1 MVCACVC
8 YSIQK
13 LMAYQ
18 RWCRVLCSGIDIH
31 WNSSHDVMTTMNIC
45 VYLCNGF
52 SICSLHCSLC
62 GRSRSRG
69 TGLLDC
75 ALTLQTTL
83 LLRATQLR
91 ASVLHVDRENNYTA
105 CVMHICVYKQRNKS
119 DCVQRGVYKGSRD
132 LMWMSHAELQEIIK

>member
-1 MVCACVC
+1 MWQIKV
-8 YSIQK
+8 QGN
-13 LMAYQ
+13 L
-18 RWCRVLCSGIDIH
+18 L
-31 WNSSHDVMTTMNIC
+31 
-45 VYLCNGF
+45 
-52 SICSLHCSLC
+52 
-62 GRSRSRG
+62 
-69 TGLLDC
+69 GLLDC